1 MILNGE
7 KFLEPAYGS
16 QRGIDPETLYTHI
29 KNTAP
34 FIFSEPRP
42 QTPYLEVV
50 RREKT
55 KKLSHF
61 EYFELCLSAHYST
74 VATYVPTDVD
84 NQIRKNLWD
93 QPLAQEITDAMAE
106 LVLKSLEWDFRPV
119 TARYQ
124 NGQDQEYSCGH
135 QGEWFSV
142 AVGAYATQRTKNPNV
157 AKLLLEAILAE
168 TKLQARLYH
177 YWQKEKAGIPLL
189 KICTIIAHNLG
200 DLDRVI
206 DQWELP
212 SDDPL
217 RLQAYKLGHEKKP
230 SFGDLQTHLLAA
242 GALNKAFMA
251 SENHR
256 HYPLRK
262 PKCLRRGWE
271 LLLPIG
277 PFFDDWGRTI
287 ATSEKLTENEKKEV
301 AEALIDGFL
310 KLSSP
315 KIPLYGYA
323 RALKGLQEGLPRLA
337 DALPSKSAKLLQ
349 KGLISEI
356 NRNCKEAFESGWAKR
371 ALAFQP

>member
-1 MILNGE
+1 M
-7 KFLEPAYGS
+7 EPAHGS
-16 QRGIDPETLYTHI
+16 IRGIDPVTLYSHI

-34 FIFSEPRP
+34 FIFTESQP
-42 QTPYLEVV
+42 QAPYLDVV
-50 RREKT
+50 RREKIS
-55 KKLSHF
+55 KLSHF
-61 EYFELCLSAHYST
+61 EYYELCLSAHYST

-93 QPLAQEITDAMAE
+93 QPLANEITDAMAD
-106 LVLKSLEWDFRPV
+106 LVIHSLQWNFRPV

-124 NGQDQEYSCGH
+124 EGEFGEYSCGH

-142 AVGAYATQRTKNPNV
+142 AVGAYATQKKKNPAS
-157 AKLLLEAILAE
+157 AKVLMDAILAE
-168 TKLQARLYH
+168 TKLQARLYQ

-189 KICTIIAHNLG
+189 KTCTIIAHNLG

-217 RLQAYKLGHEKKP
+217 RLLAYKLGHEKK
-230 SFGDLQTHLLAA
+230 SGYGELQQHLLAA

-277 PFFDDWGRTI
+277 PFFDDWGRQI

-301 AEALIDGFL
+301 AEALLEGFL

-315 KIPLYGYA
+315 KVPLYGYA
-323 RALKGLQEGLPRLA
+323 RALKGMQEGFPRLA
-337 DALPSKSAKLLQ
+337 DALPARAGKTLQ
-349 KGLISEI
+349 KGLIPEI
-356 NRNCKEAFESGWAKR
+356 NRPSKEAFESAWAKR